1 MNAGN
6 ATDTALGET
15 WAFSKNY
22 VDTCKSNPNATSI
35 GDKIGTT
42 YVARDLLSVVD
53 ALGEDGLLRYWG
65 TSYGTTLGATAA
77 AMFPER
83 IDRLL
88 IDSVMNIHDYWHY
101 HDIENQKDTDKTF
114 TAFLEACFK
123 AGKKCALAQSDKT
136 ASSFEGEFYSWLEE
150 LKYHPISYPG
160 FLLTYTA
167 VKGYVVSTIYTP
179 ARYSSLAEDIKAL
192 MKGDLESLSVRG
204 LSQLVPGVLSW
215 STESRLGILCGD
227 KTSRQSRMEDSLPA
241 VNEWMATSRLAGDG
255 YSSSVMNC
263 DRWHM
268 AAKERYLGDY
278 NVQTR
283 HPILAMGNTYDPATS
298 WASALNASQS
308 FPGAVALQQNGF
320 GHGIIS
326 QKSKCTT
333 KAIQSYFLD
342 GTLPEPGTV
351 CEVDDPLF

>member
-1 MNAGN
+1 MNLTGGQFDLVAFNPRGTGNTIPFSCVGGKSSWEEWKRLNPMNAGN

-123 AGKKCALAQSDKT
+123 AGKKCALAQSGKT
-136 ASSFEGEFYSWLEE
+136 ASSFEDEFYSWLEE
-150 LKYHPISYPG
+150 LKYHPISYPE

-192 MKGDLESLSVRG
+192 MKGDLESLSVHG
-204 LSQLVPGVLSW
+204 LGQLVPGVLSW
-215 STESRLGILCGD
+215 STES
-227 KTSRQSRMEDSLPA
+227 SRQRMD
-241 VNEWMATSRLAGDG
+241 GD
-255 YSSSVMNC
+255 
-263 DRWHM
+263 
-268 AAKERYLGDY
+268 
-278 NVQTR
+278 
-283 HPILAMGNTYDPATS
+283 
-298 WASALNASQS
+298 
-308 FPGAVALQQNGF
+308 
-320 GHGIIS
+320 
-326 QKSKCTT
+326 
-333 KAIQSYFLD
+333 
-342 GTLPEPGTV
+342 
-351 CEVDDPLF
+351 